1 MFNGSFPFYVDFVFS
16 LVLTNFLQ
24 DFSMINTRTM
34 NCLPLASGWVHPSFC
49 FVLIICWVF
58 CVVLFLAVYLPS
70 LSCSQCCLCLWIVYF
85 ALSLSVSPIIYSNSI
100 GGAIVSLLSSSVVC
114 RGLYRVKQKAIKYV
128 ASPLSTQH
136 EGERAK
142 TGWFGIRIM
151 CSSGA
156 TCLSTNCRVSEL
168 ALCKSN

>member
-1 MFNGSFPFYVDFVFS
+1 
-16 LVLTNFLQ
+16 VL
-24 DFSMINTRTM
+24 
-34 NCLPLASGWVHPSFC
+34 C
-49 FVLIICWVF
+49 FF
-58 CVVLFLAVYLPS
+58 FAVYLPS

-85 ALSLSVSPIIYSNSI
+85 VLSLPVSIIYYSI
-100 GGAIVSLLSSSVVC
+100 GGAIISLLSSSVVC
-114 RGLYRVKQKAIKYV
+114 RGLYRVKLKTINDV

-156 TCLSTNCRVSEL
+156 TCLSANCRLSEL